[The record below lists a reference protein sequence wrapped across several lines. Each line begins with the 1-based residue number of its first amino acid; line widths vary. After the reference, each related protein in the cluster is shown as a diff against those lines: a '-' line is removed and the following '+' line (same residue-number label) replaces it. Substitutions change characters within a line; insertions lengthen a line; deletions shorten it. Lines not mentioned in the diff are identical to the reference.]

1 MLVLHQT
8 AGGTAALILKRLNGS
23 GRNENQVIGIHFSP
37 SSNSIA
43 PKKVKSANLV
53 LLTEIM
59 LNPTE
64 EKTEYI

>member
-43 PKKVKSANLV
+43 PKKVKIKIARKI
-53 LLTEIM
+53 TEKLPKAIC
-59 LNPTE
+59 LPP
-64 EKTEYI
+64 